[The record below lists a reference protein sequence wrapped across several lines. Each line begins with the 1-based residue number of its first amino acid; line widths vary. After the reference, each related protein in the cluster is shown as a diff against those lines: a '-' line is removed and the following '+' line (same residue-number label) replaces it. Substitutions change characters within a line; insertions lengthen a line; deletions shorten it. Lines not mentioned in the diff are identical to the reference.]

1 MIYLN
6 RIRLAVGRITSP
18 VFVPLRRLI
27 VWLDG
32 KVGTCDH
39 QLVLQQRS
47 CFIELDL
54 YQEPVEQIS
63 ELNKKLSKDRANLE
77 YAGLR

>member
-1 MIYLN
+1 VIYLN
-6 RIRLAVGRITSP
+6 QTRLAVGRITSP

-39 QLVLQQRS
+39 QLVLERRS
-47 CFIELDL
+47 CFIEMDL

-63 ELNKKLSKDRANLE
+63 EINKKLSKDRATLE